1 MLQVVQL
8 DHLPFSWPASGALEV
23 PTALLWMLTFQD
35 NHGHLLGEHGPSMH
49 TVLCTYLGRHA
60 RLRAGMRALQSGT
73 ITYRSDSCRLNP
85 ELCPIMTQA
94 RWGCR
99 SGSSR
104 RYGMCPA
111 EGQTYKQWACIWG
124 RASS

>member
-1 MLQVVQL
+1 MLRAFNGCAAAATHEDCTLARTLSLPICHHTPLKGAMQPYRFCARSLKSMLQVVQL

-60 RLRAGMRALQSGT
+60 
-73 ITYRSDSCRLNP
+73 
-85 ELCPIMTQA
+85 
-94 RWGCR
+94 
-99 SGSSR
+99 
-104 RYGMCPA
+104 
-111 EGQTYKQWACIWG
+111 
-124 RASS
+124 